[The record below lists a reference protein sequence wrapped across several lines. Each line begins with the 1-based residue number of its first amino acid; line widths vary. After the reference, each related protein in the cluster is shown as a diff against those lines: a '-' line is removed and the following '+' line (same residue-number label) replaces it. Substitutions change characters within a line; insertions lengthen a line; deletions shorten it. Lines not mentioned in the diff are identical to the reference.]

1 MDEEQGIAS
10 PIAGGLRGIRRSVSS
25 NVFRPNMMQSPKPD
39 PETTSLLQENSLS
52 LQRVSTQL
60 EAINGQVSTLGNSL
74 NAVKENLALSDT
86 LERQREREKQRREAI
101 LAEQGLREG
110 KEGQIES
117 KIQKALL
124 SPVRVIAQ
132 KTQGILARLG
142 RFLLILAGGWL
153 TDKVLRFFTLQT
165 QGNAEA
171 MRKFK
176 IDFLSNLLF
185 FGGTLLLFKTG
196 LGKILLGI
204 KNIGAIVLKIGI
216 SGLLTVG
223 FRSAI
228 AFVRNTIAKFRAFVL
243 GGGKIITKAAKQTS
257 KLAQGL
263 RGIAFSKFIPGIGEF
278 ITKSV
283 PNFFKKGAQLPGAG
297 LFQKSS
303 NFVRKIPF
311 INTIVNTLFLG
322 ADFIDRRNKGQT
334 IAQAGLGAGAEL
346 GGFVLSGAAIGGG
359 AKLGAIIGFSI
370 GGPVG
375 AAVGGVLGGIL
386 GVVGG
391 VIGTFTLPKFFG
403 NIMDKITGADKVDPS
418 KTKKENTEETG
429 EKKKGFFSFL
439 GFGKKEEKV
448 VNKEDNF
455 VAASTDDILGKVTP
469 NKKDERA
476 DAISNLDNNPEIS
489 TISMNAFNNARQEIA
504 TSSKSKTKSSLNI
517 SAEDNSNPYVAIAE
531 AEFNMF

>member
-25 NVFRPNMMQSPKPD
+25 SVFRPNMMQSPKPD

-86 LERQREREKQRREAI
+86 LERQRERERQRREAI

-165 QGNAEA
+165 QDNAEA

-204 KNIGAIVLKIGI
+204 KNIGAIVLKIGV

-228 AFVRNTIAKFRAFVL
+228 AFVRNTLDKFRAFIL
-243 GGGKIITKAAKQTS
+243 GGGKIITKQVSRLTRYANY
-257 KLAQGL
+257 L
-263 RGIAFSKFIPGIGEF
+263 RGTAFAKFFADAFTAVGKFI
-278 ITKSV
+278 TRTV
-283 PNFFKKGAQLPGAG
+283 PVFFGFKQGLPGAKFFKG
-297 LFQKSS
+297 SA
-303 NFVRKIPF
+303 NFLRKIPY
-311 INTIVNTLFLG
+311 INTIVNTLFFG
-322 ADFIDRRNKGQT
+322 ADFLERKDKGQT
-334 IAQAGLGAGAEL
+334 TVQAGLGAGAETA
-346 GGFVLSGAAIGGG
+346 GFIAAGAAGLKAGAVIGTF
-359 AKLGAIIGFSI
+359 L

-375 AAVGGVLGGIL
+375 TAVGGIIGAGLAIL
-386 GVVGG
+386 GSLKLPGLFGG
-391 VIGTFTLPKFFG
+391 
-403 NIMDKITGADKVDPS
+403 IMDKLTGADKVDPS

-448 VNKEDNF
+448 VNAEDNF
-455 VAASTDDILGKVTP
+455 VATSTDDILNNVIP
-469 NKKDERA
+469 NRKDEDRA
-476 DAISNLDNNPEIS
+476 NAISNLNNNPEIT

-504 TSSKSKTKSSLNI
+504 SSSKSNTKRSLNI
-517 SAEDNSNPYVAIAE
+517 SAEDNNNPYVAIAE